1 MKTDKIK
8 TLALELALIPILLLA
23 FLIPTSYA
31 RWGMSVLLTIYAII
45 CNKVL
50 KRKQIKSHYKDQ
62 VMTIMIVLGLMY
74 LGIFYAT
81 GLYFEL
87 VKSKILLSINT
98 IVNIIAPITISIIA
112 TEYIREIFIHQEFNI
127 TIKTNKFNLSPLIT
141 FISMVIIDLLMYGG
155 NINID
160 NLDVLLTIV
169 GYVLFAS
176 ISSNLLFN
184 YISIRYDKRG
194 IIIYRLITTLFVY
207 IIPIV
212 PQIYTFFESF
222 LKMLYPY
229 VMYVII
235 EKLFSKNEFAVS
247 YGAQKKEF
255 ILNSIL
261 MIITAGLIML
271 ISCQFRYGIMVIG
284 SNSMTGTLNKGDAI
298 IFEEY
303 KNQELEE
310 GRVIIF
316 DYNGMQTIHRI
327 ERIIKVNGE
336 YHYYTKGDANKKA
349 DEGYRTQNDIS
360 GVVRIRVKYL
370 GYPTLWIRSLFNE

>member
-50 KRKQIKSHYKDQ
+50 KIKQIKSHYKEQ

-141 FISMVIIDLLMYGG
+141 FISLVIIDLLMYGG

>member
-8 TLALELALIPILLLA
+8 TIALELALIPILLLA

-31 RWGMSVLLTIYAII
+31 RWGIAILLTTCAII
-45 CNKVL
+45 CKKVL
-50 KRKQIKSHYKDQ
+50 NRKQIKSHYKDQ
-62 VMTIMIVLGLMY
+62 VMIIMIVLGLMY

-81 GLYFEL
+81 GLYFDL
-87 VKSKILLSINT
+87 VRSKILLSINT
-98 IVNIIAPITISIIA
+98 IINIILPITINIIAA
-112 TEYIREIFIHQEFNI
+112 ENIRETFIHQELTI
-127 TIKTNKFNLSPLIT
+127 TIKNKKINLSPFFT
-141 FISMVIIDLLMYGG
+141 FISMIIIDFLLYNGSL
-155 NINID
+155 NLN
-160 NLDVLLTIV
+160 NLDDLLTIV

-194 IIIYRLITTLFVY
+194 IILYRLITMLFPY
-207 IIPIV
+207 IIPVV

-229 VMYVII
+229 IMYVVI
-235 EKLFSKNEFAVS
+235 EKLFSKNEFAIS
-247 YGAQKKEF
+247 YGAQRKEF

-261 MIITAGLIML
+261 MVITAGLIML
-271 ISCQFRYGIMVIG
+271 ISCQFTYGIMVIG
-284 SNSMTGTLNKGDAI
+284 SDSMAKTLNKGDAI

-303 KNQELEE
+303 KNQDLEE

-316 DYNGMQTIHRI
+316 NYNNMQTIHRI
-327 ERIIKVNGE
+327 DKIIKVNGE

-349 DEGYRTQNDIS
+349 DEGYRTQSDIS
-360 GVVRIRVKYL
+360 GIVRLRIKYL
-370 GYPTLWIRSLFNE
+370 GYPTLWVRSLFN

>member
-31 RWGMSVLLTIYAII
+31 RWGTAIILTIYAII
-45 CNKVL
+45 SKKIL
-50 KRKQIKSHYKDQ
+50 KRQQIKSHYKDQ
-62 VMTIMIVLGLMY
+62 VKIIMIVLGLMY
-74 LGIFYAT
+74 LGVFYAT

-87 VKSKILLSINT
+87 VKSKILFSFNT
-98 IVNIIAPITISIIA
+98 IIKIIAPITIGIIA
-112 TEYIREIFIHQEFNI
+112 AESIRETFIHQEFPI
-127 TIKTNKFNLSPLIT
+127 TIKTKKINLSPLFT
-141 FISMVIIDLLMYGG
+141 FISMIIIDLLMYNGS
-155 NINID
+155 ISFD
-160 NLDVLLTIV
+160 SLDDLLTIV

-194 IIIYRLITTLFVY
+194 IIIYRLITTLFPY
-207 IIPIV
+207 IIPVV

-235 EKLFSKNEFAVS
+235 EKLFAKNEFAVS

-255 ILNSIL
+255 ILNTIL

-271 ISCQFRYGIMVIG
+271 ISCQFKYGIMVIG
-284 SNSMTGTLNKGDAI
+284 SDSMTGTLNEGDAI
-298 IFEEY
+298 IFEKYEG
-303 KNQELEE
+303 QELEE

-316 DYNGMQTIHRI
+316 DYNGIQTIHRI
-327 ERIIKVNGE
+327 NKILKVNGV
-336 YHYYTKGDANKKA
+336 YHYYTKGDANKKI
-349 DEGYRTQNDIS
+349 DEGYRTNSDIY
-360 GVVRIRVKYL
+360 GIVKLRIKYL
-370 GYPTLWIRSLFNE
+370 GYPTLWIRGMFNE

>member
-160 NLDVLLTIV
+160 NLDDLLTIV

-336 YHYYTKGDANKKA
+336 YHYYTKGDANKNA

-360 GVVRIRVKYL
+360 GVVKIRVKYL

>member
-160 NLDVLLTIV
+160 NLDVLLTRV
-169 GYVLFAS
+169 GYFLFAS

>member
-8 TLALELALIPILLLA
+8 TLVLELALIPILLLA

-31 RWGMSVLLTIYAII
+31 RWGMVILLTIYALI
-45 CNKVL
+45 CKKTLN
-50 KRKQIKSHYKDQ
+50 RKQIKSHYKDQ
-62 VMTIMIVLGLMY
+62 VMIIMIVLGLMY

-112 TEYIREIFIHQEFNI
+112 VESIRETFIHQELTI
-127 TIKTNKFNLSPLIT
+127 TIKNKKINLSPFFT
-141 FISMVIIDLLMYGG
+141 FVSMVIIDFLLYNGSL
-155 NINID
+155 NLN
-160 NLDVLLTIV
+160 NLDGLLTIV

-176 ISSNLLFN
+176 VSYNLLYN

-207 IIPIV
+207 IIPVV

-235 EKLFSKNEFAVS
+235 EKLFSKNEFAIS

-261 MIITAGLIML
+261 MVVTAGLIML

-284 SNSMTGTLNKGDAI
+284 SNSMAGTLNKGDAI
-298 IFEEY
+298 VFEEY
-303 KNQELEE
+303 KNQDLEE

-316 DYNGMQTIHRI
+316 NYNNMQTIHRI
-327 ERIIKVNGE
+327 EKIIKVNGE
-336 YHYYTKGDANKKA
+336 YHYYTKGDANKKS
-349 DEGYRTQNDIS
+349 DDGYRTKNDIS
-360 GVVRIRVKYL
+360 GVVNLRIKYL
-370 GYPTLWIRSLFNE
+370 GYPTLWIRSLFN